1 MWKSTRHFFE
11 CVLMWSKQVLT
22 HKIKGVTRIISQF
35 VKTVYE
41 SVGVHF
47 QGLYFIHDFFAS
59 LKNILHYFPLL
70 AVSIWRNIIINPAFE
85 NLELSIDPM
94 SINVKIWTLNYA
106 SSFQNG
112 IKPNAKLFQLM
123 EVEYKCNIQTF
134 YHSLF
139 SFINLIAKINNMQ
152 CMFNCMENIK
162 LWCF

>member
-22 HKIKGVTRIISQF
+22 HEIKGVTRIISQF

-41 SVGVHF
+41 SVGVYF
-47 QGLYFIHDFFAS
+47 QGLYFIHDFFRFFEKYS
-59 LKNILHYFPLL
+59 TIFFLL
-70 AVSIWRNIIINPAFE
+70 AVTIWRHTAFE

-94 SINVKIWTLNYA
+94 FINVKIWTLNYA